1 MSFGPRTLI
10 AESFQEVEVKSLK
23 GLASNEAED
32 VSGRTSAEIERVIY
46 VRVKDFAWLERATGA
61 ERQEQWSVKIAKT
74 DKNAGSGSIRVRK
87 SINLREPGAAVSY
100 VLTSKLDIGE
110 RGSCAETPEQSS
122 LDQFNIFKYFGDA
135 GMIKDRYTFPIE
147 GSDLNWEVDCFPKPG
162 AQYHDWVKIDLES
175 WPRGKELPAL
185 PMEFTEMLD
194 GSEGLQSPESE
205 EKIKQMYE
213 TMFLTPNTNQ
223 PLADYGN
230 SDAPPAGGA
239 TDEDGEQK
247 QNDNPDGGTPAADDG
262 SGDNGGGDGAGGDD
276 QNAGGDDSGGGDNA
290 AGSDD
295 NASGDDDQGDGKDD
309 LQKEVKQDTDDLA
322 KATTENFK
330 PYMSSNE
337 EFSSA
342 GQVLVPLIPI
352 LGPLLTIIHGNR
364 GKDFGLFT
372 TRQHTTKTTSH
383 IGSDGHK
390 SSHKQETGSFSLAD
404 LADAKDYIGM
414 IEGAVHEVSRNQ
426 KNVERIDMTLWPQ
439 KDGRHGMLNIKTDRN
454 GETRLFVEN
463 NPGKLKWF
471 DLSLAGKRKI
481 ILIGDD
487 VKKFK
492 FNGRTIQCPFNGQ
505 IVEFDVGQLR
515 KLEYQTIPS
524 GKGFDIT
531 EFNFDD

>member
-10 AESFQEVEVKSLK
+10 AESFQDVEVKSLK

-46 VRVKDFAWLERATGA
+46 VRVKDFAWLERASGA

-100 VLTSKLDIGE
+100 VLTSKLDIGQ

-162 AQYHDWVKIDLES
+162 AQYHDWVKIDLER

-205 EKIKQMYE
+205 EKIAQMYQ

-230 SDAPPAGGA
+230 SDAAGGA

-247 QNDNPDGGTPAADDG
+247 QNDNPDGSTPPTDDG
-262 SGDNGGGDGAGGDD
+262 SGGGDDD
-276 QNAGGDDSGGGDNA
+276 QNAGGDDNGS
-290 AGSDD
+290 GSDD
-295 NASGDDDQGDGKDD
+295 NSGGDDNQGGGDDDQSGQDD
-309 LQKEVKQDTDDLA
+309 VQKEVKEATDDLT

-330 PYMSSNE
+330 AGQSNE
-337 EFSSA
+337 AFSSL
-342 GQVLVPLIPI
+342 GQVLTPMIPI
-352 LGPLLTIIHGNR
+352 LGPLVTAIYGHR
-364 GKDFGLFT
+364 GMDMTAQHTRKSVSHVDRGGHKT
-372 TRQHTTKTTSH
+372 TRNT
-383 IGSDGHK
+383 D
-390 SSHKQETGSFSLAD
+390 TGSYTLTD
-404 LADAKDYIGM
+404 MTDAKDYIHL
-414 IEGAVHEVSRNQ
+414 IEKAVQDMERQ
-426 KNVERIDMTLWPQ
+426 KKDIDRIDLTLWPQ
-439 KDGRHGMLNIKTDRN
+439 KDGRFGLINIKTDRN
-454 GETRLFVEN
+454 GETRIFTEN
-463 NPGKLKWF
+463 NPGQLKWF
-471 DLSLAGKRKI
+471 SMSLAGKRVIRLKD
-481 ILIGDD
+481 DD
-487 VKKFK
+487 VAKFK
-492 FNGRTIQCPFNGQ
+492 FNGRTISCPFNGD
-505 IVEFDVGQLR
+505 IVEFDCGQLR
-515 KLEYQTIPS
+515 HLKYQT
-524 GKGFDIT
+524 KDADNGFDIV
-531 EFNFDD
+531 EYNFDA